1 MSPKDKPLV
10 WMHGEVKTPPFA
22 KLARLQAGFLL
33 RLLQRGE
40 KIAMPHSRPM
50 PSIGRRCCE
59 LRVPDDKVSWRIVY
73 RIDKDAVVILE
84 VFSKKTGKTPKSIIE
99 TCKGDLEN
107 MTVDKRKKEKLAR
120 KGWKTGSV
128 AEFLDLSTEESAYI
142 EMKLA
147 LSEKLRER
155 RRRNKLT
162 QAELAKAIESS
173 QSRVAKMEAGDPT
186 VSIDLLVKS
195 LLALGVSKKELG
207 RTIS

>member
-1 MSPKDKPLV
+1 M
-10 WMHGEVKTPPFA
+10 
-22 KLARLQAGFLL
+22 
-33 RLLQRGE
+33 
-40 KIAMPHSRPM
+40 
-50 PSIGRRCCE
+50 
-59 LRVPDDKVSWRIVY
+59 
-73 RIDKDAVVILE
+73 
-84 VFSKKTGKTPKSIIE
+84 
-99 TCKGDLEN
+99 
-107 MTVDKRKKEKLAR
+107 DKRKKERLAK

-128 AEFLDLSTEESAYI
+128 AEFLDLSAEESAYI

-155 RRRNKLT
+155 RLRKKLT